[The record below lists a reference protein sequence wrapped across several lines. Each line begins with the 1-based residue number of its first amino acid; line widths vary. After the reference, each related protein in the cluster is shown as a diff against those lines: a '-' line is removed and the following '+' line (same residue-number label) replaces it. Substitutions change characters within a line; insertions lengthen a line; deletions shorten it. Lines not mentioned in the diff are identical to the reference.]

1 MREPDTGF
9 FSWTARRVS
18 LGGELQE
25 VRRGEHLEVSLPT
38 TTRPSHLVVYHDDD
52 EADYVALV
60 VGDAA
65 GNEDVPVHA
74 VHEEQLLLEGGRST
88 APVEILVGVPDGRD
102 LGAQQRE
109 LDRQLC
115 AGGPIRSM
123 LEYSGA
129 RSVVV
134 SWSGSSRTAPSPG
147 PDAGPKRKYP

>member
-1 MREPDTGF
+1 MKEFDTGF

-25 VRRGEHLEVSLPT
+25 VRRGEHVDVSLPAT
-38 TTRPSHLVVYHDDD
+38 SRPSHLVVYHDD

-123 LEYSGA
+123 LECSGV

-134 SWSGSSRTAPSPG
+134 SWSGPSRTSASPSPE
-147 PDAGPKRKYP
+147 